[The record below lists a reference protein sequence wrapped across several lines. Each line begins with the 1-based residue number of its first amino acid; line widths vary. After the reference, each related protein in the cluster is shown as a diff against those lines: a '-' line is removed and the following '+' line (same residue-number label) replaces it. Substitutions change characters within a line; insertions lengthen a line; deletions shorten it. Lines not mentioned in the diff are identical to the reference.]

1 MRYTIIGFNQEM
13 VISYERTTYE
23 NGKEKVIKLDVID
36 LLILQELADFMN
48 RKSIIKHTIDDKIF
62 FSIKYDAIIE
72 DLPILGMKKQ
82 ALRDRIDKLCFLGLV
97 EKKVVKNESGSWAA
111 FRVSENYECLLYSQ
125 EGGGVYQTT
134 HPCVSNYTPNN
145 YTTITNIN
153 KKEIDKS
160 ISQKTTQNDLFEQCW
175 IAYKRKGSKK
185 KALAQWEK
193 MKDEDKELV
202 LRHIQMYVGSRDLC
216 YQKDFERY
224 LRDNTFKEIIIKG
237 NAVVFDP
244 SKMEKDDEYKPEQS
258 LLLAWDEKRKINIF
272 IGFWDGAHI
281 PDGYNDDNRPDGAR
295 VMLNNSR
302 GIIEWS
308 KAERKWITEK
318 DKL

>member
-1 MRYTIIGFNQEM
+1 MEEDDFIVIQAPMVTRMGLTGNRLLVYALIRGFCKGDGMAYGGGLGYICQWTNLTE
-13 VISYERTTYE
+13 VTARS
-23 NGKEKVIKLDVID
+23 
-36 LLILQELADFMN
+36 IL
-48 RKSIIKHTIDDKIF
+48 KSLIDDGLLFKVGNDSYSTIRPF
-62 FSIKYDAIIE
+62 EQNVVNDASVNE
-72 DLPILGMKKQ
+72 KHKKQ
-82 ALRDRIDKLCFLGLV
+82 TSAGDI
-97 EKKVVKNESGSWAA
+97 A
-111 FRVSENYECLLYSQ
+111 
-125 EGGGVYQTT
+125 
-134 HPCVSNYTPNN
+134 
-145 YTTITNIN
+145 
-153 KKEIDKS
+153 
-160 ISQKTTQNDLFEQCW
+160 LFEECW
-175 IAYKRKGSKK
+175 VAYRRKGSKK
-185 KALAQWEK
+185 KALAQWKK

-244 SKMEKDDEYKPEQS
+244 SKMENDDEYKPEQS

-272 IGFWDGAHI
+272 IGFWDGTHI

-302 GIIEWS
+302 GIIAWS

-318 DKL
+318 DTL